1 METSPSSHSSKPFR
15 QRSRVDFP
23 DPEGPQS
30 TVQLPAFTSSE
41 MRSSAHQA
49 PYHLLRDRTAI
60 SGYLIGRLP
69 LPPQPAVPLERRVRS
84 ARAWAPCRSE
94 EHTSELQS
102 QLRTTHA
109 AACHKTKN
117 N

>member
-30 TVQLPAFTSSE
+30 TVQLPAFTCSE

-60 SGYLIGRLP
+60 SGSLIGRLP
-69 LPPQPAVPLERRVRS
+69 LPPQPAVPL
-84 ARAWAPCRSE
+84 RSE

-102 QLRTTHA
+102 LMRTSYA
-109 AACHKTKN
+109 AFCSKKKN
-117 N
+117 I